1 MSALANDKKS
11 DSAQL
16 LANKVL
22 NEIHIE
28 GLVAGAHIKEVEFSN
43 KLKVS
48 RTPIRNAFA
57 YLEKEGFLI
66 KKPNQGYF
74 LAESHTAKQLSE
86 LQLNNAETSVLSPL
100 CYSIGQDYLGGRLTK
115 SFTEN
120 ELISRYEKSRKAI
133 QEALITMEKEG
144 WLSRSLGYGWEFNE
158 FISSP
163 KAYAQSYR
171 FRQLI
176 ETQALREPDFKINTT
191 KIQMLKMSQIDILN
205 NDSKLVSAGDM
216 FNAGVLF
223 HETIVSMSGNIF
235 LLDSLK
241 RINRLRRL
249 VEYNVNTKRTIP
261 RKECEE
267 HLVLLTLIENGQMPE
282 AAAFLEKHL
291 SRTAEEKERI
301 ANELFG

>member
-1 MSALANDKKS
+1 MTVSTNDKKK
-11 DSAQL
+11 DSVLL

-22 NEIHIE
+22 SEITKE
-28 GLVAGAHIKEVEFSN
+28 GLAIGAHIKETKFSN
-43 KLKVS
+43 LLKVS

-57 YLEKEGFLI
+57 YLENEGVLI

-74 LAESHTAKQLSE
+74 LAETTDVRSLLDSQVFNPEIS
-86 LQLNNAETSVLSPL
+86 NLSPL
-100 CYSIGQDYLGGRLTK
+100 CYQIGQAYLSGKLTK

-120 ELISRYEKSRKAI
+120 ELMARYEKSRKTV
-133 QEALITMEKEG
+133 QEALITLEKEG
-144 WLSRSLGYGWEFNE
+144 WLSRSLGYGWEFKE

-176 ETQALREPDFKINTT
+176 ETQALREPDFVINTT
-191 KIQMLKMSQIDILN
+191 KIQMLRMSQIEILN

-223 HETIVSMSGNIF
+223 HETLVSMSGNIF

-249 VEYNVNTKRTIP
+249 IEYNVNTKRAIP

-267 HLVLLTLIENGQMPE
+267 HLSLLELIENGQMEE

-291 SRTAEEKERI
+291 GRTAAVKESI
-301 ANELFG
+301 ATELFG